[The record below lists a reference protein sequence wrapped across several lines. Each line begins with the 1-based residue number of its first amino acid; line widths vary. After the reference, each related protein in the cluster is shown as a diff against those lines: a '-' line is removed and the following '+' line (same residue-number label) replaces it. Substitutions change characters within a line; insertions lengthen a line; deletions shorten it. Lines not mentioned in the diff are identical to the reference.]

1 MILST
6 KNLYNYLKI
15 KISLEMTLSGKL
27 QQFKDRVISQLSA
40 ADIALM
46 EEGTMRLSRSGMAGR
61 NFVCLP
67 GAMSLFWLINSA
79 E

>member
-15 KISLEMTLSGKL
+15 KMSFEMTLSCKL
-27 QQFKDRVISQLSA
+27 QQFKDTVISQLSA

-46 EEGTMRLSRSGMAGR
+46 E
-61 NFVCLP
+61 
-67 GAMSLFWLINSA
+67 
-79 E
+79 

>member
-1 MILST
+1 
-6 KNLYNYLKI
+6 
-15 KISLEMTLSGKL
+15 MTLSDKL
-27 QQFKDRVISQLSA
+27 QQFKDTVISQLSA

-61 NFVCLP
+61 NFVYLP
-67 GAMSLFWLINSA
+67 GAMSLSWLINSA

>member
-1 MILST
+1 MILSI

-15 KISLEMTLSGKL
+15 KSSFEITLSGKL
-27 QQFKDRVISQLSA
+27 QQFKDTVISQLSA